1 MRALTRFLLL
11 LLLTLGFSSLLSAA
25 THDLQ
30 YTDEE
35 QAFLAEH
42 PVIRIGIDPKFVPFE
57 FLDDTGKH
65 IGISADFLDLISK
78 RTGLSFV
85 HDSSIGWVESVQH
98 ARDREIDLLPAVGFT
113 AQRSQFLT
121 YLEPYLHFQRSI
133 VVQKSNTSFTRFTDL
148 FGRQVAVQKDSSHE
162 GFLTDYPEIA
172 QRLYETVE
180 EALLAVNRAEEV
192 AFVGNEAT
200 SIYLSRQLGLTELRF
215 IPITEGG
222 VQNLHMAVRSDW
234 PHLASILQKALDSI
248 TEAEQSEILSRWI
261 RYESDVDYTPYI
273 RIAVTLLIILLLGFS
288 LSSFWIS
295 RLRMAIKEKD
305 LAQRQAQAADQEKS
319 KFLARISHEIRT
331 PLNGIR
337 GMSYLLEK
345 TQLDANQRRYVK
357 SIGATTQTMQTIIN
371 DILEFSR
378 LSEDRII
385 LERVPFSLDDVLENC
400 VSIVSYLIRQKGLK
414 FSISEEEQVPHHYL
428 GDPTRIA
435 QILINLL
442 NNAVKFTEEGSVE
455 LIISSVQQRDEEYL
469 LSFSVK
475 DSGIGMSEEQLATI
489 FQPFVQANETISR
502 RFGGS
507 GLGLSIVKGLVE
519 KMGGT
524 LTVCSILNKGS
535 TFTATI
541 PLSVD
546 TKGIE
551 AELQKRSAIDF
562 SQLKALLVLHD
573 RQLSE
578 RVATLFG
585 EYDLTF
591 EGVTSATLATKVL
604 EQEHSFDLVVV
615 EHQLHSTE
623 HQKLYA
629 TIKKHPKLLVFVH
642 EDRQAEE
649 EVSADLI
656 LPLPVINSVILNAL
670 LQLFGRGSA
679 DKTEQSPKKRTL
691 PSQHFGILVVED
703 NPTNQIIA
711 KELLEQAGNQVII
724 ASNGK
729 EGYETFLKEEARIHL
744 ILMDLHMDVMD
755 GYESSKLIRAKNAGV
770 PILVTSADLMDS
782 VREQCESIGINEL
795 IGKPYNPEELLSAI
809 QRLAGA
815 YQKPMSSLPV
825 LDVSVGVRNVGG
837 DKELYAKILTSF
849 IQESEALLSELESE
863 HERTLIAELAHKA
876 KGSCGSIGAL
886 GAQKLSSNL
895 QKQAEDTQQEFD
907 QSLLTALQQQLR
919 QVIEEAKRYCSQT

>member
-1 MRALTRFLLL
+1 MRALNRFLLL

-30 YTDEE
+30 FTDEE

-57 FLDDTGKH
+57 FLDETGKH
-65 IGISADFLDLISK
+65 TGISADFLNLISE

-85 HDSSIGWVESVQH
+85 HDPNLGWVEAVQKT
-98 ARDREIDLLPAVGFT
+98 RDREIDLLPTVGYT
-113 AQRSQFLT
+113 AQRAQFLT
-121 YLEPYLHFQRSI
+121 YLEPYIHFQRSI
-133 VVQKSNTSFTRFTDL
+133 VVQKSNTSFSRFSDI

-162 GFLTDYPEIA
+162 GFLSEYPEISK
-172 QRLYETVE
+172 RLYDTVE
-180 EALLAVNRAEEV
+180 EALLAVHRAEEV
-192 AFVGNEAT
+192 AFIGNEAT
-200 SIYLSRQLGLTELRF
+200 SIYLSRNLGLTELRF

-222 VQNLHMAVRSDW
+222 VQNLHLAVRSDW

-248 TEAEQSEILSRWI
+248 TEAEQAQILSRWI
-261 RYESDVDYTPYI
+261 RYESDVDYSPYV
-273 RIAVTLLIILLLGFS
+273 RIAVALLIILILGFS

-319 KFLARISHEIRT
+319 RFLARISHEIRT

-345 TQLDANQRRYVK
+345 TQLDANQKRYVK

-378 LSEDRII
+378 LTEDRII

-400 VSIVSYLIRQKGLK
+400 VSIVSYLLRQKGLI
-414 FSISEEEQVPHHYL
+414 FSISEQEQVPNHFL

-455 LIISSVQQRDEEYL
+455 LTISFVQQKDKEYM
-469 LSFSVK
+469 LSFAVK
-475 DSGIGMSEEQLATI
+475 DSGIGMSEEQLKTI

-524 LTVCSILNKGS
+524 LEVVSTLHKGS

-546 TKGIE
+546 TKGLE
-551 AELQKRSAIDF
+551 AELQKRETIDF
-562 SQLKALLVLHD
+562 SQLKALLVLQD
-573 RQLSE
+573 RHLSE
-578 RVATLFG
+578 RVATLFK

-591 EGVTSATLATKVL
+591 EGVTSATLATKIL

-629 TIKKHPKLLVFVH
+629 AIKKNPKLLVFVH

-649 EVSADLI
+649 EVSADI
-656 LPLPVINSVILNAL
+656 MLPLPVINSVILNAL

-679 DKTEQSPKKRTL
+679 NKTEQAPKKRTL
-691 PSQHFGILVVED
+691 PSQHYGILVVED

-755 GYESSKLIRAKNAGV
+755 GYESSKLIRTHNAEV

-795 IGKPYNPEELLSAI
+795 IGKPYNPEELLCAI
-809 QRLAGA
+809 QRLASA
-815 YQKPMSSLPV
+815 YQLTESSLSV
-825 LDVSVGVRNVGG
+825 LDVSVGVQNVGG
-837 DKELYAKILTSF
+837 SEELYAKILASF
-849 IQESEALLSELESE
+849 VQETEAVLSELASTQD
-863 HERTLIAELAHKA
+863 RTLIAELAHKC

-886 GAQKLSSNL
+886 EAQKLCK
-895 QKQAEDTQQEFD
+895 QVQMQAEDVQTELN
-907 QSLLTALQQQLR
+907 QSLLMSLQEALK
-919 QVIEEAKRYCSQT
+919 QVLSEAKRYSLQA